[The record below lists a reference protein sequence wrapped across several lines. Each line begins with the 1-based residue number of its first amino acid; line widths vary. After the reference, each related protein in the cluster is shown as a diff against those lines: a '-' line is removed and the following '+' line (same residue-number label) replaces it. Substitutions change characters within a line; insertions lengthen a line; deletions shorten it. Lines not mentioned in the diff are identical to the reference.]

1 MSLKSIHKY
10 GEQTSKMETVSGYI
24 EKIVYRNEENGYTVM
39 TVIEDKE
46 EITCVGTFRYINEGE
61 YATLSG
67 HFTVHPS
74 YGEQLQVEEYEIKV
88 PEDAAAIGRYLGSGA
103 IKGLGP
109 ALADRIVRRFG
120 EDTFRIIEEE
130 PERLSQV
137 KGISERMAIEIASQL
152 EEKKDM
158 RKAMIFLQKY
168 GISMQLSVKI
178 YEKYGQEMYNI
189 IKYNPY
195 RLADD
200 IHGVGFKIADEIAMK
215 AGISSD
221 SDFRIKCGILYVLTQ
236 AGGNGH
242 AYLPMEELK
251 ARTEQLLAILG
262 GDFDK
267 YITDL
272 IIEKRIVVKDI
283 NGIKAVYASDYYYT
297 ELSIAVKLNDLNIRD
312 SVAEDMAIRKIDRL
326 QTDTGLKLDEMQR
339 QAVVEAA
346 NSGILI
352 ITGGPGTGKTTTINM
367 IIKFF
372 EEEGMDILLAAP
384 TGRAAKRMTEATGVE
399 AQTIHRLLELNG
411 GPDDNNIAAAMR
423 FERNEENPLEA
434 DVVIIDEM
442 SMVDMFLM
450 NSLLKAVAVGTRLIL
465 VGDINQLPSVGP
477 GNILKDIICSKRF
490 NVVKLTK
497 IFRQA
502 NLSDIVVNAH
512 KINEGQMI
520 SLDNKS
526 KDFLLVR
533 RTDANAIINAMIT
546 LVREKLP
553 KYVDADIFDIQV
565 MTPMRK
571 GMLGVERLNQI
582 LQQFLNPK
590 SSDKEEKEYG
600 DGLFRQGDKVMQI
613 KNNYQTE
620 WEIRG
625 RNGVVVEKG
634 TGIFNGDIGIIRAIN
649 NYTELMEVE
658 FDEGKFVTYSFKQ
671 LDELELA
678 YAVTIHKSQ
687 GSEYPAVVMPLLSGP
702 KQLMN
707 RNLLYTGVT
716 RAKKCVCIVGVESAV
731 TDMIKNVNEQKRY
744 SGLTERLMEIEG

>member
-1 MSLKSIHKY
+1 
-10 GEQTSKMETVSGYI
+10 METVSGYI

-39 TVIEDKE
+39 TIVEDKE

-61 YATLSG
+61 YATLKG

-74 YGEQLQVEEYEIKV
+74 YGEQLSVEEYEIKV
-88 PEDAAAIGRYLGSGA
+88 PEDKAAIGRYLGSGA
-103 IKGLGP
+103 IKGVGP

-137 KGISERMAIEIASQL
+137 KGISERMAMELASQL

-195 RLADD
+195 KLADD

-215 AGISSD
+215 AGISAD

-236 AGGNGH
+236 AGGSGH

-251 ARTEQLLAILG
+251 ARTEELLTILNG
-262 GDFDK
+262 NFDK
-267 YITDL
+267 FITDL
-272 IIEKRIVVKDI
+272 IIEKRVVVKDI
-283 NGIKAVYASDYYYT
+283 NGAKAVYASDYYYT
-297 ELSIAVKLNDLNIRD
+297 ELSIAVKLKDLNIKD
-312 SVAEDMAIRKIDRL
+312 NVSEDMIIRKIDRL
-326 QTDTGLKLDEMQR
+326 QTDTGLMLDELQR
-339 QAVVEAA
+339 QAVIEAA

-399 AQTIHRLLELNG
+399 AQTIHRLLELSG
-411 GPDDNNIAAAMR
+411 GPDDDNISSAMR
-423 FERNEENPLEA
+423 FERNENNPLEA

-477 GNILKDIICSKRF
+477 GNVLKDIIHSMRF

-512 KINEGQMI
+512 RINEGQMI
-520 SLDNKS
+520 RLDNKS
-526 KDFLLVR
+526 RDFLLVR
-533 RTDANAIINAMIT
+533 RTDANAVINAMIT

-553 KYVDADIFDIQV
+553 KYVDAKVFDIQV

-571 GMLGVERLNQI
+571 GMLGVERLNRI
-582 LQQFLNPK
+582 LQQFLNPE

-625 RNGVVVEKG
+625 RNKIAVERG

-702 KQLMN
+702 RQLMS

-716 RAKKCVCIVGVESAV
+716 RAKKCVCIVGVEDAV
-731 TDMIKNVNEQKRY
+731 TDMINNENEQKRY
-744 SGLTERLMEIEG
+744 SGLKERITEIEG

>member
-1 MSLKSIHKY
+1 
-10 GEQTSKMETVSGYI
+10 METVSGYI

-39 TVIEDKE
+39 TIVEDKE

-61 YATLSG
+61 YATLKG

-74 YGEQLQVEEYEIKV
+74 YGEQLSVEEYEIKV
-88 PEDAAAIGRYLGSGA
+88 PEDKAAIGRYLGSGA
-103 IKGLGP
+103 IKGVGP

-137 KGISERMAIEIASQL
+137 KGISERMAMEIASQL

-195 RLADD
+195 KLADD

-215 AGISSD
+215 AGISAD

-236 AGGNGH
+236 AGGSGH

-251 ARTEQLLAILG
+251 ARTEELLTILNG
-262 GDFDK
+262 NFDK
-267 YITDL
+267 FITDL
-272 IIEKRIVVKDI
+272 IIEKRVVVKDI
-283 NGIKAVYASDYYYT
+283 NGAKAVYASDYYYT
-297 ELSIAVKLNDLNIRD
+297 ELSIAVKLKDLNIKD
-312 SVAEDMAIRKIDRL
+312 NVSEDMIIRKIDRL
-326 QTDTGLKLDEMQR
+326 QTDTGLMLDELQR
-339 QAVVEAA
+339 QAVIEAA

-399 AQTIHRLLELNG
+399 AQTIHRLLELSG
-411 GPDDNNIAAAMR
+411 GPDDDNISSAMR
-423 FERNEENPLEA
+423 FERNENNPLEA

-477 GNILKDIICSKRF
+477 GNVLKDIIHSMRF

-512 KINEGQMI
+512 RINEGQMI
-520 SLDNKS
+520 RLDNKS
-526 KDFLLVR
+526 RDFLLVR
-533 RTDANAIINAMIT
+533 RTDANAVINAMIT

-553 KYVDADIFDIQV
+553 KYVDAKVFDIQV

-571 GMLGVERLNQI
+571 GMLGVERLNRI
-582 LQQFLNPK
+582 LQQFLNPE

-625 RNGVVVEKG
+625 RNKIAVERG

-702 KQLMN
+702 RQLMS

-716 RAKKCVCIVGVESAV
+716 RAKKCVCIVGVEDAV
-731 TDMIKNVNEQKRY
+731 TDMINNENEQKRY
-744 SGLTERLMEIEG
+744 SGLKERITEFEG

>member
-1 MSLKSIHKY
+1 
-10 GEQTSKMETVSGYI
+10 METVSGYI

-39 TVIEDKE
+39 TIVEDKE

-61 YATLSG
+61 YATLKG

-74 YGEQLQVEEYEIKV
+74 YGEQLSVEEYEIKV
-88 PEDAAAIGRYLGSGA
+88 PEDKAAIGRYLGSGA
-103 IKGLGP
+103 IKGVGP

-137 KGISERMAIEIASQL
+137 KGISERMAMEIASQL

-195 RLADD
+195 KLADD

-215 AGISSD
+215 AGISAD

-236 AGGNGH
+236 AGGSGH

-251 ARTEQLLAILG
+251 ARTEELLTILNG
-262 GDFDK
+262 NFDK
-267 YITDL
+267 FITDL
-272 IIEKRIVVKDI
+272 IIEKRVVVKDI
-283 NGIKAVYASDYYYT
+283 NGAKAVYASDYYYT
-297 ELSIAVKLNDLNIRD
+297 ELSIAVKLKDLNIKD
-312 SVAEDMAIRKIDRL
+312 NVSEDMIIRKIDRL
-326 QTDTGLKLDEMQR
+326 QTDTGLMLDELQR
-339 QAVVEAA
+339 QAVIEAA

-372 EEEGMDILLAAP
+372 EEEGMDILFAAP

-399 AQTIHRLLELNG
+399 AQTIHRLLELSG
-411 GPDDNNIAAAMR
+411 GPDDDNISSAMR
-423 FERNEENPLEA
+423 FERNENNPLEA

-477 GNILKDIICSKRF
+477 GNVLKDIIHSMRF

-512 KINEGQMI
+512 RINEGQMI
-520 SLDNKS
+520 RLDNKS
-526 KDFLLVR
+526 RDFLLVR
-533 RTDANAIINAMIT
+533 RTDANAVINAMIT

-553 KYVDADIFDIQV
+553 KYVDAKVFDIQV

-571 GMLGVERLNQI
+571 GMLGVERLNRI
-582 LQQFLNPK
+582 LQQFLNPE

-625 RNGVVVEKG
+625 RNKIAVERG

-702 KQLMN
+702 RQLMS

-716 RAKKCVCIVGVESAV
+716 RAKKCVCIVGVEDAV
-731 TDMIKNVNEQKRY
+731 TDMINNENEQKRY
-744 SGLTERLMEIEG
+744 SGLKERITEIEG

>member
-1 MSLKSIHKY
+1 
-10 GEQTSKMETVSGYI
+10 METVSGYI

-39 TVIEDKE
+39 TIVEDKE

-61 YATLSG
+61 YATLRG

-74 YGEQLQVEEYEIKV
+74 YGEQLSVEEYEIKV
-88 PEDAAAIGRYLGSGA
+88 PEDKAAIGRYLGSGA
-103 IKGLGP
+103 IKGVGP

-137 KGISERMAIEIASQL
+137 KGISERMAMEIASQL

-195 RLADD
+195 KLADD

-215 AGISSD
+215 AGISAD

-236 AGGNGH
+236 AGGSGH

-251 ARTEQLLAILG
+251 ARTEELLTILNG
-262 GDFDK
+262 NFDK
-267 YITDL
+267 FITDL
-272 IIEKRIVVKDI
+272 IIEKRVVVKDI
-283 NGIKAVYASDYYYT
+283 NGAKAVYASDYYYT
-297 ELSIAVKLNDLNIRD
+297 ELSIAVKLKDLNIMD
-312 SVAEDMAIRKIDRL
+312 NVSEDMIIRKIDRL
-326 QTDTGLKLDEMQR
+326 QTDTGLMLDELQR
-339 QAVVEAA
+339 QAVIEAA

-399 AQTIHRLLELNG
+399 AQTIHRLLELSG
-411 GPDDNNIAAAMR
+411 GPDDDNISSAMR
-423 FERNEENPLEA
+423 FERNENNPLEA

-477 GNILKDIICSKRF
+477 GNVLKDIIHSMRF

-512 KINEGQMI
+512 RINEGQMI
-520 SLDNKS
+520 RLDNKS
-526 KDFLLVR
+526 RDFLLVR
-533 RTDANAIINAMIT
+533 RTDANAVINAMIT

-553 KYVDADIFDIQV
+553 KYVDAKVFDIQV

-571 GMLGVERLNQI
+571 GMLGVERLNRI
-582 LQQFLNPK
+582 LQQFLNPE

-625 RNGVVVEKG
+625 RNKIAVERG

-702 KQLMN
+702 RQLMS

-716 RAKKCVCIVGVESAV
+716 RAKKCVCIVGVEDAV
-731 TDMIKNVNEQKRY
+731 TDMINNENEQKRY
-744 SGLTERLMEIEG
+744 SGLKERITEIEG

>member
-1 MSLKSIHKY
+1 
-10 GEQTSKMETVSGYI
+10 METVSGYI

-39 TVIEDKE
+39 TIVEDKE
-46 EITCVGTFRYINEGE
+46 EITCVGTFRYISEGE
-61 YATLSG
+61 YATLKG

-74 YGEQLQVEEYEIKV
+74 YGEQLSVEEYEIKV
-88 PEDAAAIGRYLGSGA
+88 PEDKAAIGRYLGSGA
-103 IKGLGP
+103 IKGVGP

-137 KGISERMAIEIASQL
+137 KGISERMAMEIANQL

-195 RLADD
+195 KLADD

-215 AGISSD
+215 AGISAD

-236 AGGNGH
+236 AGGSGH

-251 ARTEQLLAILG
+251 ARTEELLTILNG
-262 GDFDK
+262 NFDK
-267 YITDL
+267 FITDL
-272 IIEKRIVVKDI
+272 IIEKRVVVKDI
-283 NGIKAVYASDYYYT
+283 NGAKAVYASDYYYT
-297 ELSIAVKLNDLNIRD
+297 ELSIAVKLKDLNIKD
-312 SVAEDMAIRKIDRL
+312 NVSEDMIIRKIDRL
-326 QTDTGLKLDEMQR
+326 QTDTGLMLDELQR
-339 QAVVEAA
+339 QAVIEAA

-399 AQTIHRLLELNG
+399 AQTIHRLLELSG
-411 GPDDNNIAAAMR
+411 GPDDDNISSAMR
-423 FERNEENPLEA
+423 FERNENNPLEA

-477 GNILKDIICSKRF
+477 GNVLKDIIHSMRF

-512 KINEGQMI
+512 RINEGQMI
-520 SLDNKS
+520 RLDNKS
-526 KDFLLVR
+526 RDFLLVR
-533 RTDANAIINAMIT
+533 RTDANAVINAMIT

-553 KYVDADIFDIQV
+553 KYVDAKVFDIQV

-571 GMLGVERLNQI
+571 GMLGVERLNRI
-582 LQQFLNPK
+582 LQQFLNPE

-625 RNGVVVEKG
+625 RNKIAVERG
-634 TGIFNGDIGIIRAIN
+634 TGIFNGDIGIIRTIN

-702 KQLMN
+702 RQLMS

-716 RAKKCVCIVGVESAV
+716 RAKKCVCIVGVEDAV
-731 TDMIKNVNEQKRY
+731 TDMINNENEQKRY
-744 SGLTERLMEIEG
+744 SGLKERITEIEG

>member
-1 MSLKSIHKY
+1 
-10 GEQTSKMETVSGYI
+10 METVSGYI

-39 TVIEDKE
+39 TIVEDKE

-61 YATLSG
+61 YATLKG

-74 YGEQLQVEEYEIKV
+74 YGEQLSVEEYEIKV
-88 PEDAAAIGRYLGSGA
+88 PEDKAAIGRYLGSGA
-103 IKGLGP
+103 IKGVGP

-137 KGISERMAIEIASQL
+137 KGISERMAMEIASQL

-195 RLADD
+195 KLADD

-215 AGISSD
+215 AGISAD

-236 AGGNGH
+236 AGGSGH

-251 ARTEQLLAILG
+251 ARTEELLTILNG
-262 GDFDK
+262 NFDK
-267 YITDL
+267 FITDL
-272 IIEKRIVVKDI
+272 IIEKRVVVKDI
-283 NGIKAVYASDYYYT
+283 NGAKAVYASDYYYT
-297 ELSIAVKLNDLNIRD
+297 ELSIAVKLKDLNIKD
-312 SVAEDMAIRKIDRL
+312 NVSEDMIIRKIDRL
-326 QTDTGLKLDEMQR
+326 QTDTGLMLDELQR
-339 QAVVEAA
+339 QAVIEAA

-399 AQTIHRLLELNG
+399 AQTIHRLLELSG
-411 GPDDNNIAAAMR
+411 GPDDDNISSAMR
-423 FERNEENPLEA
+423 FERNENNPLEA

-477 GNILKDIICSKRF
+477 GNVLKDIIHSMRF

-512 KINEGQMI
+512 RINEGQMI
-520 SLDNKS
+520 RLDNKS
-526 KDFLLVR
+526 RDFLLVR
-533 RTDANAIINAMIT
+533 RTDANAVINAMIT

-553 KYVDADIFDIQV
+553 KYVDAKVFDIQV

-571 GMLGVERLNQI
+571 GMLGVERLNRI
-582 LQQFLNPK
+582 LQQFLNPE

-625 RNGVVVEKG
+625 RNKIAVERG

-702 KQLMN
+702 RQLMS

-716 RAKKCVCIVGVESAV
+716 RAKKCVCIVGVEDAV
-731 TDMIKNVNEQKRY
+731 TDMINNENEQKRY
-744 SGLTERLMEIEG
+744 SGLKERITEIEG

>member
-1 MSLKSIHKY
+1 
-10 GEQTSKMETVSGYI
+10 METVSGYI

-39 TVIEDKE
+39 TIVEDKE

-61 YATLSG
+61 YATLKG

-74 YGEQLQVEEYEIKV
+74 YGEQLSVEEYEIKV
-88 PEDAAAIGRYLGSGA
+88 PEDKAAIGRYLGSGA
-103 IKGLGP
+103 IKGVGP

-137 KGISERMAIEIASQL
+137 KGISERMAMEIASQL

-195 RLADD
+195 KLADD

-215 AGISSD
+215 AGISAD

-236 AGGNGH
+236 AGGSGH

-251 ARTEQLLAILG
+251 ARTEELLTILNG
-262 GDFDK
+262 NFDK
-267 YITDL
+267 FITDL
-272 IIEKRIVVKDI
+272 IIEKRVVVKDI
-283 NGIKAVYASDYYYT
+283 NGAKAVYASDYYYT
-297 ELSIAVKLNDLNIRD
+297 ELSIAVKLKDLNIKD
-312 SVAEDMAIRKIDRL
+312 NVSEDMIIRKIDRL
-326 QTDTGLKLDEMQR
+326 QTDTGLMLDELQR
-339 QAVVEAA
+339 QAVIEAA

-352 ITGGPGTGKTTTINM
+352 ITGGPGTGKTPTINM

-399 AQTIHRLLELNG
+399 AQTIHRLLELSG
-411 GPDDNNIAAAMR
+411 GPDDDNISSAMR
-423 FERNEENPLEA
+423 FERNENNPLEA

-477 GNILKDIICSKRF
+477 GNVLKDIIHSMRF

-512 KINEGQMI
+512 RINEGQMI
-520 SLDNKS
+520 RLDNKS
-526 KDFLLVR
+526 RDFLLVR
-533 RTDANAIINAMIT
+533 RTDANAVINAMIT

-553 KYVDADIFDIQV
+553 KYVDAKVFDIQV

-571 GMLGVERLNQI
+571 GMLGVERLNRI
-582 LQQFLNPK
+582 LQQFLNPE

-625 RNGVVVEKG
+625 RNKIAVERG

-702 KQLMN
+702 RQLMS

-716 RAKKCVCIVGVESAV
+716 RAKKCVCIVGVEDAV
-731 TDMIKNVNEQKRY
+731 TDMINNENEQKRY
-744 SGLTERLMEIEG
+744 SGLKERITEIEG

>member
-1 MSLKSIHKY
+1 
-10 GEQTSKMETVSGYI
+10 METVSGYI

-39 TVIEDKE
+39 TIVEDKE

-61 YATLSG
+61 YATLKG

-74 YGEQLQVEEYEIKV
+74 YGEQLSVEEYEIKV
-88 PEDAAAIGRYLGSGA
+88 PEDKAAIGRYLGSGA
-103 IKGLGP
+103 IKGVGP

-137 KGISERMAIEIASQL
+137 KGISERMAMEIASQL

-195 RLADD
+195 KLADD

-215 AGISSD
+215 AGISAD
-221 SDFRIKCGILYVLTQ
+221 SDFRIKCGILYVLSQ
-236 AGGNGH
+236 AGGSGH

-251 ARTEQLLAILG
+251 ARTEELLTILNG
-262 GDFDK
+262 NFDK
-267 YITDL
+267 FITDL
-272 IIEKRIVVKDI
+272 IIEKRVVVKDI
-283 NGIKAVYASDYYYT
+283 NGAKAVYASDYYYT
-297 ELSIAVKLNDLNIRD
+297 ELSIAVKLKDLNIKD
-312 SVAEDMAIRKIDRL
+312 NVSEDMIIRKIDRL
-326 QTDTGLKLDEMQR
+326 QTDTGLMLDELQR
-339 QAVVEAA
+339 QAVIEAA

-399 AQTIHRLLELNG
+399 AQTIHRLLELSG
-411 GPDDNNIAAAMR
+411 GPDDDNISSAMR
-423 FERNEENPLEA
+423 FERNENNPLEA

-477 GNILKDIICSKRF
+477 GNVLKDIIHSMRF

-512 KINEGQMI
+512 RINEGQMI
-520 SLDNKS
+520 RLDNKS
-526 KDFLLVR
+526 RDFLLVR
-533 RTDANAIINAMIT
+533 RTDANAVINAMIT

-553 KYVDADIFDIQV
+553 KYVDAKVFDIQV

-571 GMLGVERLNQI
+571 GMLGVERLNRI
-582 LQQFLNPK
+582 LQQFLNPE

-625 RNGVVVEKG
+625 RNKIAVERG

-702 KQLMN
+702 RQLMS

-716 RAKKCVCIVGVESAV
+716 RAKKCVCIVGVEDAV
-731 TDMIKNVNEQKRY
+731 TDMINNENEQKRY
-744 SGLTERLMEIEG
+744 SGLKERITEIEG

>member
-1 MSLKSIHKY
+1 
-10 GEQTSKMETVSGYI
+10 METVSGYI

-39 TVIEDKE
+39 TIVEDKE

-61 YATLSG
+61 YATLKG

-74 YGEQLQVEEYEIKV
+74 YGEQLSVEEYEIKV
-88 PEDAAAIGRYLGSGA
+88 PEDKAAIGRYLGSGA
-103 IKGLGP
+103 IKGVGP

-137 KGISERMAIEIASQL
+137 KGISERMAMEIASQL

-195 RLADD
+195 KLADD

-215 AGISSD
+215 AGISAD

-236 AGGNGH
+236 AGGSGH

-251 ARTEQLLAILG
+251 ARTEELLTILNG
-262 GDFDK
+262 NFDK
-267 YITDL
+267 FITDL
-272 IIEKRIVVKDI
+272 IIEKRVVVKDI
-283 NGIKAVYASDYYYT
+283 NGAKAVYASDYYYT
-297 ELSIAVKLNDLNIRD
+297 ELSIAVKLKDLNIKD
-312 SVAEDMAIRKIDRL
+312 NVSEDMIIRKIDRL
-326 QTDTGLKLDEMQR
+326 QTDTGLMLDELQR
-339 QAVVEAA
+339 QAVIEAA

-399 AQTIHRLLELNG
+399 AQTIHRLLELSG
-411 GPDDNNIAAAMR
+411 GPDDDNISSAMR
-423 FERNEENPLEA
+423 FERNENNPLEA

-477 GNILKDIICSKRF
+477 GNVLKDIIHSMRF

-512 KINEGQMI
+512 RINEGQMI
-520 SLDNKS
+520 RLDNKS
-526 KDFLLVR
+526 RDFLLVR
-533 RTDANAIINAMIT
+533 RTDANAVINAMIT

-553 KYVDADIFDIQV
+553 KYVDAKVFDIQV

-571 GMLGVERLNQI
+571 GMLGVERLNRI
-582 LQQFLNPK
+582 LQQFLNPE

-625 RNGVVVEKG
+625 RNKIAMERG

-702 KQLMN
+702 RQLMS

-716 RAKKCVCIVGVESAV
+716 RAKKCVCIVGVEDAV
-731 TDMIKNVNEQKRY
+731 TDMINNENEQKRY
-744 SGLTERLMEIEG
+744 SGLKERITEIEG

>member
-1 MSLKSIHKY
+1 
-10 GEQTSKMETVSGYI
+10 METVSGYI

-39 TVIEDKE
+39 TIVEDKE

-61 YATLSG
+61 YATLRG

-74 YGEQLQVEEYEIKV
+74 YGEQLSVEEYEIKV
-88 PEDAAAIGRYLGSGA
+88 PEDKAAIGRYLGSGA
-103 IKGLGP
+103 IKGVGP

-137 KGISERMAIEIASQL
+137 KGISERMAMEIASQL

-195 RLADD
+195 KLADD

-215 AGISSD
+215 AGISAD

-236 AGGNGH
+236 AGGSGH

-251 ARTEQLLAILG
+251 ARTEELLTILNG
-262 GDFDK
+262 NFDK
-267 YITDL
+267 FITDL
-272 IIEKRIVVKDI
+272 IIEKRVVVKDI
-283 NGIKAVYASDYYYT
+283 NGAKAVYASDYYYT
-297 ELSIAVKLNDLNIRD
+297 ELSIAVKLKDLNIKD
-312 SVAEDMAIRKIDRL
+312 NVSEDMIIRKIDRL
-326 QTDTGLKLDEMQR
+326 QTDTGLMLDELQR
-339 QAVVEAA
+339 QAVIEAA

-399 AQTIHRLLELNG
+399 AQTIHRLLELSG
-411 GPDDNNIAAAMR
+411 GPDDDNISSAMR
-423 FERNEENPLEA
+423 FERNENNPLEA

-477 GNILKDIICSKRF
+477 GNVLKDIIHSMRF

-512 KINEGQMI
+512 RINEGQMI
-520 SLDNKS
+520 RLDNKS
-526 KDFLLVR
+526 RDFLLLR
-533 RTDANAIINAMIT
+533 RTDANAVINAMIT

-553 KYVDADIFDIQV
+553 KYVDAKVFDIQV

-571 GMLGVERLNQI
+571 GMLGVERLNRI
-582 LQQFLNPK
+582 LQQFLNPE

-625 RNGVVVEKG
+625 RNKIAVERG

-702 KQLMN
+702 RQLMS

-716 RAKKCVCIVGVESAV
+716 RAKKCVCIVGVEDAV
-731 TDMIKNVNEQKRY
+731 TDMINNENEQKRY
-744 SGLTERLMEIEG
+744 SGLKERITEIEG

>member
-1 MSLKSIHKY
+1 
-10 GEQTSKMETVSGYI
+10 METVSGYI

-39 TVIEDKE
+39 TIVEDKE
-46 EITCVGTFRYINEGE
+46 EITCVGTFRYISEGE
-61 YATLSG
+61 YATLKG

-74 YGEQLQVEEYEIKV
+74 YGEQLSVEEYEIKV
-88 PEDAAAIGRYLGSGA
+88 PEDKAAIGRYLGSGA
-103 IKGLGP
+103 IKGVGP

-137 KGISERMAIEIASQL
+137 KGISERMAMEIASQL

-195 RLADD
+195 KLADD

-215 AGISSD
+215 AGISAD
-221 SDFRIKCGILYVLTQ
+221 SDFRIKCGILYVLSQ
-236 AGGNGH
+236 AGGSGH

-251 ARTEQLLAILG
+251 ARTEELLTILNG
-262 GDFDK
+262 NFDK
-267 YITDL
+267 FITDL
-272 IIEKRIVVKDI
+272 IIEKRVVVKDI
-283 NGIKAVYASDYYYT
+283 NGAKAVYASDYYYT
-297 ELSIAVKLNDLNIRD
+297 ELSIAVKLKDLNIKD
-312 SVAEDMAIRKIDRL
+312 NVSEDMIIRKIDRL
-326 QTDTGLKLDEMQR
+326 QTDTGLMLDELQR
-339 QAVVEAA
+339 QAVIEAA

-399 AQTIHRLLELNG
+399 AQTIHRLLELSG
-411 GPDDNNIAAAMR
+411 GPDDDNISSAMR
-423 FERNEENPLEA
+423 FERNENNPLEA

-477 GNILKDIICSKRF
+477 GNVLKDIIHSMRF

-512 KINEGQMI
+512 RINEGQMI
-520 SLDNKS
+520 RLDNKS
-526 KDFLLVR
+526 RDFLLVR
-533 RTDANAIINAMIT
+533 RTDANAVINAMIT

-553 KYVDADIFDIQV
+553 KYVDAKVFDIQV

-571 GMLGVERLNQI
+571 GMLGVERLNRI
-582 LQQFLNPK
+582 LQQFLNPE

-625 RNGVVVEKG
+625 RNKIAVERG

-702 KQLMN
+702 RQLMS

-716 RAKKCVCIVGVESAV
+716 RAKKCVCIVGVEDAV
-731 TDMIKNVNEQKRY
+731 TDMINNENEQKRY
-744 SGLTERLMEIEG
+744 SGLKERITEIEG

>member
-1 MSLKSIHKY
+1 
-10 GEQTSKMETVSGYI
+10 METVSGYI

-39 TVIEDKE
+39 TIVEDKE

-61 YATLSG
+61 YATLKG

-74 YGEQLQVEEYEIKV
+74 YGEQLSVEEYEIKV
-88 PEDAAAIGRYLGSGA
+88 PEDKAAIGRYLGSGA
-103 IKGLGP
+103 IKGVGP

-137 KGISERMAIEIASQL
+137 KGISERMAMEIASQL

-195 RLADD
+195 KLADD

-215 AGISSD
+215 AGISAD

-236 AGGNGH
+236 AGGSGH
-242 AYLPMEELK
+242 AYLPIEELK
-251 ARTEQLLAILG
+251 ARTEELLTILNG
-262 GDFDK
+262 NFDK
-267 YITDL
+267 FITDL
-272 IIEKRIVVKDI
+272 IIEKRVVVKDI
-283 NGIKAVYASDYYYT
+283 NGAKAVYASDYYYT
-297 ELSIAVKLNDLNIRD
+297 ELSIAVKLKDLNIKD
-312 SVAEDMAIRKIDRL
+312 NVSEDMIIRKIDRL
-326 QTDTGLKLDEMQR
+326 QTDTGLMLDELQR
-339 QAVVEAA
+339 QAVIEAA

-399 AQTIHRLLELNG
+399 AQTIHRLLELSG
-411 GPDDNNIAAAMR
+411 GPDDDNISSAMR
-423 FERNEENPLEA
+423 FERNENNPLEA

-477 GNILKDIICSKRF
+477 GNVLKDIIHSMRF

-512 KINEGQMI
+512 RINEGQMI
-520 SLDNKS
+520 RLDNKS
-526 KDFLLVR
+526 RDFLLVR
-533 RTDANAIINAMIT
+533 RTDANAVINAMIT

-553 KYVDADIFDIQV
+553 KYVDAKVFDIQV

-571 GMLGVERLNQI
+571 GMLGVERLNRI
-582 LQQFLNPK
+582 LQQFLNPE

-625 RNGVVVEKG
+625 RNKIAVERG

-702 KQLMN
+702 RQLMS

-716 RAKKCVCIVGVESAV
+716 RAKKCVCIVGVEDAV
-731 TDMIKNVNEQKRY
+731 TDMINNENEQKRY
-744 SGLTERLMEIEG
+744 SGLKERITEIEG

>member
-1 MSLKSIHKY
+1 
-10 GEQTSKMETVSGYI
+10 METVSGYI

-39 TVIEDKE
+39 TIVEDKE

-61 YATLSG
+61 YATLKG

-74 YGEQLQVEEYEIKV
+74 YGEQLSVEEYEIKV
-88 PEDAAAIGRYLGSGA
+88 PEDKAAIGRYLGSGA
-103 IKGLGP
+103 IKGVGP

-137 KGISERMAIEIASQL
+137 KGISERMAMEIASQL

-195 RLADD
+195 KLADD

-215 AGISSD
+215 AGISAD

-236 AGGNGH
+236 AGGSGH

-251 ARTEQLLAILG
+251 ARTEELLTILNG
-262 GDFDK
+262 NFDK
-267 YITDL
+267 FITDL
-272 IIEKRIVVKDI
+272 IIEKRVVVKDI
-283 NGIKAVYASDYYYT
+283 NGAKAVYASDYYYT
-297 ELSIAVKLNDLNIRD
+297 ELSIAVKLKDLNIKD
-312 SVAEDMAIRKIDRL
+312 NVSEDMIIRKIDRL
-326 QTDTGLKLDEMQR
+326 QTDTGLMLDELQR
-339 QAVVEAA
+339 QAVIEAA

-399 AQTIHRLLELNG
+399 AQTIHRLLELSG
-411 GPDDNNIAAAMR
+411 GPDDDNISSAMR
-423 FERNEENPLEA
+423 FERNENNPLEA

-477 GNILKDIICSKRF
+477 GNVLKDIIHSMRF

-512 KINEGQMI
+512 RINEGQMI
-520 SLDNKS
+520 RLDNKS
-526 KDFLLVR
+526 RDFLLVR
-533 RTDANAIINAMIT
+533 RTDANAVINAMIT

-553 KYVDADIFDIQV
+553 KYVDAKVFDIQV

-571 GMLGVERLNQI
+571 GMLGVERLNRI
-582 LQQFLNPK
+582 LQQFLNPE

-625 RNGVVVEKG
+625 RNKIAVERG

-702 KQLMN
+702 RQLVS

-716 RAKKCVCIVGVESAV
+716 RAKKCVCIVGVEDAV
-731 TDMIKNVNEQKRY
+731 TDMINNENEQKRY
-744 SGLTERLMEIEG
+744 SGLKERITEIEG

>member
-1 MSLKSIHKY
+1 
-10 GEQTSKMETVSGYI
+10 METVSGYI

-39 TVIEDKE
+39 TIVEDKE

-61 YATLSG
+61 YATLKG

-74 YGEQLQVEEYEIKV
+74 YGEQLSVEEYEIKV
-88 PEDAAAIGRYLGSGA
+88 PEDKAAIGRYLGSGA
-103 IKGLGP
+103 IKGVGP

-137 KGISERMAIEIASQL
+137 KGISERMAMEIASQL

-195 RLADD
+195 KLADD

-215 AGISSD
+215 AGISAD

-236 AGGNGH
+236 AGGSGH

-251 ARTEQLLAILG
+251 GRTEELLTILNG
-262 GDFDK
+262 NFDK
-267 YITDL
+267 FITDL
-272 IIEKRIVVKDI
+272 IIEKRVVVKDI
-283 NGIKAVYASDYYYT
+283 NGAKAVYASDYYYT
-297 ELSIAVKLNDLNIRD
+297 ELSIAVKLKDLNIKD
-312 SVAEDMAIRKIDRL
+312 NVSEDMIIRKIDRL
-326 QTDTGLKLDEMQR
+326 QTDTGLMLDELQR
-339 QAVVEAA
+339 QAVIEAA

-399 AQTIHRLLELNG
+399 AQTIHRLLELSG
-411 GPDDNNIAAAMR
+411 GPDDDNISSAMR
-423 FERNEENPLEA
+423 FERNENNPLEA

-477 GNILKDIICSKRF
+477 GNVLKDIIHSMRF

-512 KINEGQMI
+512 RINEGQMI
-520 SLDNKS
+520 RLDNKS
-526 KDFLLVR
+526 RDFLLVR
-533 RTDANAIINAMIT
+533 RTDANAVINAMIT

-553 KYVDADIFDIQV
+553 KYVDAKVFDIQV

-571 GMLGVERLNQI
+571 GMLGVERLNRI
-582 LQQFLNPK
+582 LQQFLNPE

-625 RNGVVVEKG
+625 RNKIAVERG

-702 KQLMN
+702 RQLVS

-716 RAKKCVCIVGVESAV
+716 RAKKCVCIVGVEDAV
-731 TDMIKNVNEQKRY
+731 TDMINNENEQKRY
-744 SGLTERLMEIEG
+744 SGLKERITEIEG

>member
-1 MSLKSIHKY
+1 
-10 GEQTSKMETVSGYI
+10 METVSGYI

-39 TVIEDKE
+39 TIVEDKE

-61 YATLSG
+61 YATLKG

-74 YGEQLQVEEYEIKV
+74 YGEQLSVEEYEIKV
-88 PEDAAAIGRYLGSGA
+88 PEDKAAIGRYLGSGA
-103 IKGLGP
+103 IKGVGP

-137 KGISERMAIEIASQL
+137 KGISERMAMEIASQL

-195 RLADD
+195 KLADD

-215 AGISSD
+215 AGISAD

-236 AGGNGH
+236 AGGSGH

-251 ARTEQLLAILG
+251 ARTEELLTILNG
-262 GDFDK
+262 NFDK
-267 YITDL
+267 FITDL
-272 IIEKRIVVKDI
+272 IIEKRVVVKDI
-283 NGIKAVYASDYYYT
+283 NGAKAVYASDYYYT
-297 ELSIAVKLNDLNIRD
+297 ELSIAVKLKDLNIKD
-312 SVAEDMAIRKIDRL
+312 NVSEDMIIRKIDRL
-326 QTDTGLKLDEMQR
+326 QTDTGLMLDELQR
-339 QAVVEAA
+339 QAVIEAA

-399 AQTIHRLLELNG
+399 AQTIHRLLELSG
-411 GPDDNNIAAAMR
+411 GPDDDNISSAMR
-423 FERNEENPLEA
+423 FERNENNPLEA

-477 GNILKDIICSKRF
+477 GNVLKDIIHSMRF

-512 KINEGQMI
+512 RINEGQMI
-520 SLDNKS
+520 RLDNKS
-526 KDFLLVR
+526 RDFLLVR
-533 RTDANAIINAMIT
+533 RTDANAVINAMIT

-553 KYVDADIFDIQV
+553 KYVDAKVFDIQV

-571 GMLGVERLNQI
+571 GMLGVERLNRI
-582 LQQFLNPK
+582 LQQFLNPE

-625 RNGVVVEKG
+625 RNKIAVERG

-678 YAVTIHKSQ
+678 YAVTIHNSQ

-702 KQLMN
+702 RQLMS

-716 RAKKCVCIVGVESAV
+716 RAKKCVCIVGVEDAV
-731 TDMIKNVNEQKRY
+731 TDMINNENEQKRY
-744 SGLTERLMEIEG
+744 SGLKERITEIEG

>member
-1 MSLKSIHKY
+1 
-10 GEQTSKMETVSGYI
+10 METVSGYI

-39 TVIEDKE
+39 TIVEDKE
-46 EITCVGTFRYINEGE
+46 EITCVGTFRYISEGE
-61 YATLSG
+61 YATLKG

-74 YGEQLQVEEYEIKV
+74 YGEQLSVEEYEIKV
-88 PEDAAAIGRYLGSGA
+88 PEDKAAIGRYLGSGA
-103 IKGLGP
+103 IKGVGP

-137 KGISERMAIEIASQL
+137 KGISERMAMEIASQL

-195 RLADD
+195 KLADD

-215 AGISSD
+215 AGISAD

-236 AGGNGH
+236 AGGSGH

-251 ARTEQLLAILG
+251 VRTEELLTILNG
-262 GDFDK
+262 NFDK
-267 YITDL
+267 FITDL
-272 IIEKRIVVKDI
+272 IIEKRVVVKDI
-283 NGIKAVYASDYYYT
+283 NGAKAVYASDYYYT
-297 ELSIAVKLNDLNIRD
+297 ELSIAVKLKDLNIKD
-312 SVAEDMAIRKIDRL
+312 NVSEDMIIRKIDRL
-326 QTDTGLKLDEMQR
+326 QTDTGLMLDELQR
-339 QAVVEAA
+339 QAVIEAA

-399 AQTIHRLLELNG
+399 AQTIHRLLELSG
-411 GPDDNNIAAAMR
+411 GPDDDNISSAMR
-423 FERNEENPLEA
+423 FERNENNPLEA

-477 GNILKDIICSKRF
+477 GNVLKDIIHSMRF

-512 KINEGQMI
+512 RINEGQMI
-520 SLDNKS
+520 RLDNKS
-526 KDFLLVR
+526 RDFLLVR
-533 RTDANAIINAMIT
+533 RTDANAVINAMIT

-553 KYVDADIFDIQV
+553 KYVDAKVFDIQV

-571 GMLGVERLNQI
+571 GMLGVERLNRI
-582 LQQFLNPK
+582 LQQFLNPE

-625 RNGVVVEKG
+625 RNKIAVERG

-702 KQLMN
+702 RQLMS

-716 RAKKCVCIVGVESAV
+716 RAKKCVCIVGVEDAV
-731 TDMIKNVNEQKRY
+731 TDMINNENEQKRY
-744 SGLTERLMEIEG
+744 SGLKERITEIEG

>member
-1 MSLKSIHKY
+1 
-10 GEQTSKMETVSGYI
+10 METVTGYI

-39 TVIEDKE
+39 TVVEDKE

-61 YATLSG
+61 YATLNG

-103 IKGLGP
+103 IKGVGP

-137 KGISERMAIEIASQL
+137 KGISERMATEIASQL

-178 YEKYGQEMYNI
+178 YEKYGQEMYNV

-195 RLADD
+195 KLADD

-215 AGISSD
+215 AGISAD

-251 ARTEQLLAILG
+251 IRTEELLTILG
-262 GDFDK
+262 GNFDK
-267 YITDL
+267 FITDL

-283 NGIKAVYASDYYYT
+283 SGVKGVYASDYYYT
-297 ELSIAVKLNDLNIRD
+297 ELSIAVKLKDLNIKD
-312 SVAEDMAIRKIDRL
+312 NVPEDMVIKKIDRL
-326 QTDTGLKLDEMQR
+326 QTDTGLMLDEMQR
-339 QAVVEAA
+339 QAVIEAE

-411 GPDDNNIAAAMR
+411 GPDSDNISSAMR
-423 FERNEENPLEA
+423 FERNENNPLEA

-477 GNILKDIICSKRF
+477 GNVLKDIIHSKRF

-502 NLSDIVVNAH
+502 NLSDIVINAH
-512 KINEGQMI
+512 RINEGQMI

-526 KDFLLVR
+526 RDFLLVK
-533 RTDANAIINAMIT
+533 RTDANAVINAMIT

-553 KYVDADIFDIQV
+553 KYVDAEVFDIQV

-571 GMLGVERLNQI
+571 GMLGVERLNRI
-582 LQQFLNPK
+582 LQQFLNPQ
-590 SSDKEEKEYG
+590 SPDKEEKEYG

-613 KNNYQTE
+613 KNNYQAE

-625 RNGVVVEKG
+625 RNKIAIEKG
-634 TGIFNGDIGIIRAIN
+634 TGIFNGDIGIVRVIN

-702 KQLMN
+702 RQLMN

-731 TDMIKNVNEQKRY
+731 TDMINNENEQKRY
-744 SGLTERLMEIEG
+744 SGLKERITEIEG